1 MRSLTEP
8 GSVTRATDD
17 GTATEVS
24 WTLLDRSEIVDAYWE
39 TVAPAFAADGHDPE
53 TERPSHE
60 WLADNDFRGLV
71 YALREYHDRSF
82 GEFWADDL
90 GLTTEPDG
98 YDWGTDHAETVA
110 RLESFV
116 DSRRERGGLAESS
129 VRTARY
135 RLSDYVEAY
144 VAVNDTGDLLSP
156 VAPDSDTPDH
166 EAVEAAWNA
175 VDRLDRELAD
185 RTTRRVFEAV
195 DRWYDYLR
203 LRRRVRLN
211 PVTGVDREYNWS
223 RDDGETPS
231 NPALSAAHVGRL
243 YEATD
248 DPAER
253 LLVVA
258 LCAWGLRSGEVAALH
273 RDQIDLA
280 GVSVAGADETGG
292 TTSDDDAGT
301 TAADGGRA
309 TVDRDDDGEGDDDT
323 DTVPAVTFDS
333 RKNGPGRVSILY
345 GLDAVTDRI
354 ETLSAERDDWNGYL
368 FPSKRSQT
376 GHRTRQTILARFD
389 RLAERA
395 GLPAEI
401 GGRKPV
407 PQMARRFWY
416 DQFAA
421 TREEILSSVG
431 EIAAEQG
438 SASAEVVLE
447 EYLSPERR
455 RRLRREGMRDR
466 LAAAF
471 DGGTDDAGDDAN

>member
-1 MRSLTEP
+1 MTQSTD
-8 GSVTRATDD
+8 RADAADPADRTDAADSANRDNADAANRRD
-17 GTATEVS
+17 GDEVS
-24 WTLLDRSEIVDAYWE
+24 WTLLDLPGLVDAYWE
-39 TVAPAFAADGHDPE
+39 TVAPAFAADGNDPE

-60 WLADNDFRGLV
+60 WLTENDFRGLV
-71 YALREYHDRSF
+71 YALREYHGRSF
-82 GEFWADDL
+82 GEFWTDEL

-98 YDWGTDHAETVA
+98 YDWGTDHEETVA

-116 DSRRERGGLAESS
+116 DSRRDRGGLAESS

-166 EAVEAAWNA
+166 EAVSAAWDA
-175 VDRLDRELAD
+175 IDRLDRELAD
-185 RTTRRVFEAV
+185 RTTRRVFAVV

-211 PVTGVDREYNWS
+211 PVSGIDREYNWS
-223 RDDGETPS
+223 RDDGDTPS
-231 NPALSAAHVGRL
+231 NPALSAAHVGAL
-243 YEATD
+243 YEAAS

-280 GVSVAGADETGG
+280 GAARVAPDET
-292 TTSDDDAGT
+292 
-301 TAADGGRA
+301 
-309 TVDRDDDGEGDDDT
+309 VDGDDE
-323 DTVPAVTFDS
+323 VPAVTFDS

-345 GLDAVTDRI
+345 GLDAVRARI
-354 ETLSAERDDWNGYL
+354 DGLAAEHDDWNGYL
-368 FPSKRSQT
+368 FPSKRSQP
-376 GHRTRQTILARFD
+376 GHRRRQTILARFD

-395 GLPAEI
+395 GLPDEI

-471 DGGTDDAGDDAN
+471 ADE

>member
-1 MRSLTEP
+1 MT
-8 GSVTRATDD
+8 GATDD
-17 GTATEVS
+17 GTGAAVS
-24 WTLLDRSEIVDAYWE
+24 WTLLDLSEIVDAYWE

-82 GEFWADDL
+82 GTFWTDDL

-98 YDWGTDHAETVA
+98 YDWGTDHEETVA

-129 VRTARY
+129 VRTTRY
-135 RLSDYVEAY
+135 RLSDYVTAY
-144 VAVNDTGDLLSP
+144 VAVNDTTDLLSP

-211 PVTGVDREYNWS
+211 PVSGIDREYNWS

-231 NPALSAAHVGRL
+231 NPALSADHVGRL
-243 YEATD
+243 DEAAD
-248 DPAER
+248 DAAER

-280 GVSVAGADETGG
+280 GASTAGVDD
-292 TTSDDDAGT
+292 TTGT
-301 TAADGGRA
+301 TAADDTGDVVDEDTANDTGDVVDGDTADGTGDAVDEDTADGDTA
-309 TVDRDDDGEGDDDT
+309 TDE
-323 DTVPAVTFDS
+323 VPAVTFDS

-354 ETLSAERDDWNGYL
+354 ETLSSERDDWNGYL

-438 SASAEVVLE
+438 SASAEVVLS

-471 DGGTDDAGDDAN
+471 DGRD